1 MGYELSLL
9 DLIEI
14 EELGITAEEYILTKD
29 NPRFANCELS

>member
-14 EELGITAEEYILTKD
+14 EEQGVTAEEYIKTKNNGND
-29 NPRFANCELS
+29 